1 MLPRK
6 SLSNVKNKFHGNGA
20 SVLYNLS
27 STKEIKDRGHDEYCV
42 ATRTMCHTHM
52 QREIPE
58 PWILASDARIG
69 MYKHTT
75 FVSRG
80 DASSYCCACDAGGCP
95 MHAQNADESLRR
107 RLAGLSLRASL
118 PAGDWSAK
126 PAASGLSAMA
136 PTEGV
141 LLRHKQAD
149 DGSATRGEKGSSA
162 CSGGAAVGVVGA
174 DRLLR
179 SRLRSGSSQMRPD
192 EPCRRNDTDDLCRLD
207 IDTGRWPG
215 KQMLRSLSF
224 LDGRRGNQRRAR
236 RRLFARTYA
245 EPLVI
250 YSSSYQ
256 GDAWPVC
263 VVDALAQACIDVARC
278 FLIWLVL
285 K

>member
-1 MLPRK
+1 MSIV
-6 SLSNVKNKFHGNGA
+6 SLLA
-20 SVLYNLS
+20 Q
-27 STKEIKDRGHDEYCV
+27 C
-42 ATRTMCHTHM
+42 ATHTRM

-58 PWILASDARIG
+58 PWMLASDARIG
-69 MYKHTT
+69 MYKHET
-75 FVSRG
+75 FVSCTLRG
-80 DASSYCCACDAGGCP
+80 VASSYCCACDAGGCP

-107 RLAGLSLRASL
+107 RLLLRAS
-118 PAGDWSAK
+118 PPSAPPCTTSSLSTGAWLAE

-136 PTEGV
+136 PTEGARP
-141 LLRHKQAD
+141 RHERAE
-149 DGSATRGEKGSSA
+149 DGSAARSEKGSSS